1 MILGVTMIYDRLIE
15 YKDDKYKEFQSK
27 LVPNIDKD
35 TIIGVRT
42 PDMKRIAKDVF
53 GTKEANAFLRDVPH
67 KYYEENLVHMFLVSM
82 IKDFKYSLWESDTR

>member
-1 MILGVTMIYDRLIE
+1 MIFGVTMIYDRLIE

-42 PDMKRIAKDVF
+42 QI
-53 GTKEANAFLRDVPH
+53 
-67 KYYEENLVHMFLVSM
+67 
-82 IKDFKYSLWESDTR
+82 